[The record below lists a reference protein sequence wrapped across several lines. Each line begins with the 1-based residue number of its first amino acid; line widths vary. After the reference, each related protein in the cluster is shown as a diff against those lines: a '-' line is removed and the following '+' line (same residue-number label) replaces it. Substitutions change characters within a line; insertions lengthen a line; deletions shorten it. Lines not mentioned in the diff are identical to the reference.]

1 MLRTEYEEVNETSS
15 TIEKRATYI
24 SEDLGENK
32 CFDNIFDKYN
42 AYRFEEHVQ
51 LLRDEFDCQSYS
63 TMLFSIIFIIN
74 GNEKKF
80 FLFVGILEIYDRD
93 FIEYTTSAI
102 HEDTEEREKVV
113 NELLK
118 NNLYDKVF
126 IKAEVEIKF
135 YKNRGLDLMRHYEDE
150 QTEDLYDEG
159 DDDDDL
165 TPLPIEKPFIS
176 ENCSICLITKPDI
189 LIIPCLHQ
197 SFCSQ
202 CEEAGKL
209 TKCPTCRK
217 IIIRKIKI

>member
-74 GNEKKF
+74 ENEKKF
-80 FLFVGILEIYDRD
+80 FLFTGILEIYDRD

-102 HEDTEEREKVV
+102 YQDTEEREKVV

-126 IKAEVEIKF
+126 IKAEMEIKF
-135 YKNRGLDLMRHYEDE
+135 YKNRSLDLMSQYEAE
-150 QTEDLYDEG
+150 QVEDLYDEG
-159 DDDDDL
+159 DDDEDL
-165 TPLPIEKPFIS
+165 TPPPIETPFVS
-176 ENCSICLITKPDI
+176 DNCSICLTAKPNI
-189 LIIPCLHQ
+189 LIFPCLHQ
-197 SFCSQ
+197 SVCSQ
-202 CEEAGKL
+202 CEEVGKL
-209 TKCPTCRK
+209 TKCPTCREE
-217 IIIRKIKI
+217 INRKIKI